1 MDSDKPLVG
10 IVMGS
15 DSDWPLVKKACETLD
30 RFEVPYETRVISAHR
45 TPEAAIEYSKSAEG
59 RGIKVIIA
67 AAGGAAHLGGVLA
80 AGTVLPVIGIPVAGG
95 ALNGLDALYATVQM
109 PSGVPV
115 ACVAC
120 GSAGPTN
127 AALLAIQIL
136 GTADTSAMSAPHSAN
151 LAFCSLKENPRS
163 TRRSVFPDRT
173 AIELPPDPLPRT
185 RSLIGDY
192 RRNQAS

>member
-1 MDSDKPLVG
+1 MTNPLVG

-30 RFEVPYETRVISAHR
+30 KFGVGYETRVISAHR
-45 TPEAAIEYSKSAEG
+45 TPEEAIEYSRTAEN
-59 RGIKVIIA
+59 RGLKVVIA

-115 ACVAC
+115 ATVAV
-120 GSAGPTN
+120 GSAGPVN
-127 AALLAIQIL
+127 AALLAVQIL
-136 GTADTSAMSAPHSAN
+136 GTADAELRRKFHDHKAELARKVAAAN
-151 LAFCSLKENPRS
+151 
-163 TRRSVFPDRT
+163 DR
-173 AIELPPDPLPRT
+173 IHQGE
-185 RSLIGDY
+185 
-192 RRNQAS
+192 

>member
-1 MDSDKPLVG
+1 MDSNKPLVG

-30 RFEVPYETRVISAHR
+30 KFSVPYETRVISAHR
-45 TPEAAIEYSKSAEG
+45 TPEMAIEYSKTAED
-59 RGIKVIIA
+59 RGLKVIIA

-120 GSAGPTN
+120 GSAGPAN
-127 AALLAIQIL
+127 AALLAVQIL
-136 GTADTSAMSAPHSAN
+136 GTADDRLREKFRKHKQEIAAKVVEAN
-151 LAFCSLKENPRS
+151 ER
-163 TRRSVFPDRT
+163 
-173 AIELPPDPLPRT
+173 IH
-185 RSLIGDY
+185 
-192 RRNQAS
+192 AS

>member
-1 MDSDKPLVG
+1 MSAPVVG

-15 DSDWPLVKKACETLD
+15 DSDWPLVQKACATLD
-30 RFEVPYETRVISAHR
+30 KFGVAYETRVISAHR
-45 TPEAAIEYSKSAEG
+45 TPEVAIEYSKTAEE
-59 RGIKVIIA
+59 RGLKVIIA

-80 AGTVLPVIGIPVAGG
+80 AATVLPVIGIPVAGG

-115 ACVAC
+115 ATVAC

-136 GTADTSAMSAPHSAN
+136 GTADADLRKKFHDHKEELKKKVAVAN
-151 LAFCSLKENPRS
+151 EK
-163 TRRSVFPDRT
+163 
-173 AIELPPDPLPRT
+173 IHQ
-185 RSLIGDY
+185 G
-192 RRNQAS
+192 